1 MCGFQMTGKGLSKDN
16 IISGQGFIY
25 ASYIKTILTPNSSIA
40 FNNILLKEHETS
52 QRICVKY
59 TMYFI

>member
-25 ASYIKTILTPNSSIA
+25 ANYVKTILTPNSSIA
-40 FNNILLKEHETS
+40 FNNILLKEHENHN
-52 QRICVKY
+52 V
-59 TMYFI
+59 FV